1 MVKNYCSAHGNATCR
16 ELTDIGLIRMYPLV
30 PEDMLEACIQMAC
43 YVVTM
48 IGAMV
53 GWLMTGRIA

>member
-1 MVKNYCSAHGNATCR
+1 
-16 ELTDIGLIRMYPLV
+16 MYPFV

-43 YVVTM
+43 YFVTM
-48 IGAMV
+48 VGAMV

>member
-1 MVKNYCSAHGNATCR
+1 MVENSSRRAAWSR
-16 ELTDIGLIRMYPLV
+16 VESWPLVGLSRMYPFV

-43 YVVTM
+43 YFVTM
-48 IGAMV
+48 VGAMV